1 MNVLLLFLVQATYS
15 LSDLGKKVYVEK
27 IGWNWSLLKSVP
39 FVVVMVVPF
48 IALALQVYVLSRYEL
63 SKTMITLGVL
73 NIVFATGLGVYVLK
87 EKLSMLNYV
96 GVVCALL
103 AVVLLNIKN

>member
-15 LSDLGKKVYVEK
+15 LSDLGKKIYVEE

-39 FVVVMVVPF
+39 FLGVMIVPF
-48 IALALQVYVLSRYEL
+48 VALALQVYVLSRYPL

-73 NIVFATGLGVYVLK
+73 NIVFATGLGVMVLK
-87 EKLSMLNYV
+87 EKLTTLNYV
-96 GVVCALL
+96 GVVCAVL
-103 AVVLLNIKN
+103 AVILLNIKQ